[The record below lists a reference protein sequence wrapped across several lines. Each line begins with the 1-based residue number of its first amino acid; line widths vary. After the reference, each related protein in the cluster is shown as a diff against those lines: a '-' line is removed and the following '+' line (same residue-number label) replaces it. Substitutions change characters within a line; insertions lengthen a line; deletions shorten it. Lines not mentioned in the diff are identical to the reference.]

1 MKISELVA
9 KVDQFLWVLPYPEAS
24 DFLYFLTKTKILL
37 GKDIKHYG
45 FHEW

>member
-1 MKISELVA
+1 MA
-9 KVDQFLWVLPYPEAS
+9 KVDQFFWVLPYPEAS
-24 DFLYFLTKTKILL
+24 DFLAKMQILL